1 MTFLSSILLA
11 FGLAMDAF
19 AVSITGGIA
28 SPAVSFAFA
37 LNIAL
42 LFAGFQMA
50 MPLIGWWLGNNT
62 ITYIQPYAQWVA
74 FLLLCLI
81 GVRMIYQ
88 SFHNKEEGQSI
99 DFSNILVLLFL
110 AVATSIDA
118 FISGVCISFLGLEI
132 IKTIIVIG
140 ITTLLLSLI
149 GVGIGKILGSI
160 FGRYAELVGGIILIV
175 IGFQVLIIY
184 FRDVMLVEIKNYV
197 LI

>member
-74 FLLLCLI
+74 FLLLCLL
-81 GVRMIYQ
+81 GAKMIYE
-88 SFHNKEEGQSI
+88 SFHNKEDNKSI
-99 DFSNILVLLFL
+99 NFDSILVLLFL
-110 AVATSIDA
+110 AIATSIDA
-118 FISGVCISFLGLEI
+118 FVSGICISFLGLGIFKVI
-132 IKTIIVIG
+132 IIIGVI
-140 ITTLLLSLI
+140 TLLLSLV
-149 GVGIGKILGSI
+149 GVGLGKVLGHL
-160 FGRYAELVGGIILIV
+160 FGRYAELIGGIILII
-175 IGFQVLIIY
+175 IGFQVLTIY
-184 FRDVMLVEIKNYV
+184 IRGCYV
-197 LI
+197 

>member
-132 IKTIIVIG
+132 VKTIIVIG

-184 FRDVMLVEIKNYV
+184 FRGCYV
-197 LI
+197 